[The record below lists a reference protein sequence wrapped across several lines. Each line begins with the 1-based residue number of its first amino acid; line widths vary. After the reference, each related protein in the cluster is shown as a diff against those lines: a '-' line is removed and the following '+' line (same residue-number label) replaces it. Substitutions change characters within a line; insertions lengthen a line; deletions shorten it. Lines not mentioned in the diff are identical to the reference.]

1 MRWRVGPRG
10 AWAALVLAVLLLH
23 ALVLAMLRDT
33 LAPLTPGVKRLE
45 AVYARQVQIAATAPP
60 TARVAAPVPPPAPVR
75 RPPPKPTP
83 PPQVAQAA
91 SAAAPPAS
99 AASDPMLP
107 LDVPDVKTPVE
118 PPASAVAAA
127 SAAAST
133 PAPAA
138 SAASAGVAAASGGA
152 SAAAPPA
159 SPASGPAFEWPLSTR
174 IRYRLSGWY
183 RGDITGTAQVEWV
196 RQGDRYQVHLD
207 VDAGVVARK
216 MTSDGRIGAAG
227 LSPQRYEEVT
237 KVVLAA
243 PRVRQMRFDEQTVT
257 LATGETA
264 PRPGA
269 PGELQDT
276 ASQFIQ
282 MIYAFSTRPELLRP
296 GAKLALQLAL
306 PHRVRPVL
314 YEVGA
319 MEWVEAPGGK
329 GWLETWPVRPRIAPE
344 ASSGRD
350 LQVETWLAPRLQM
363 LPVRIRIR
371 QDAESYLDLK
381 IEQLPE
387 QAASPR

>member
-1 MRWRVGPRG
+1 MRWRVGPRV

-45 AVYARQVQIAATAPP
+45 AVYARKVQIAAAAPP
-60 TARVAAPVPPPAPVR
+60 TARVAPAAPAPAR
-75 RPPPKPTP
+75 RAPATPKPTVQ
-83 PPQVAQAA
+83 QVAQAA
-91 SAAAPPAS
+91 SAAEP

-107 LDVPDVKTPVE
+107 LEVPDVRTPVE
-118 PPASAVAAA
+118 PPASATAAASPSQAASMPKAAA
-127 SAAAST
+127 SAV
-133 PAPAA
+133 A
-138 SAASAGVAAASGGA
+138 SAASGAASATAAASLPPAAASGP
-152 SAAAPPA
+152 S
-159 SPASGPAFEWPLSTR
+159 FEWPLSTR
-174 IRYRLSGWY
+174 IRYRLGGWY
-183 RGDITGTAQVEWV
+183 RGELTGTAQVEWV
-196 RQGDRYQVHLD
+196 RQDDRYQVHLD
-207 VDAGVVARK
+207 VDAGVVSRR
-216 MTSDGRIGAAG
+216 MTSDGRITAAG
-227 LSPQRYEEVT
+227 LSPLRYEEVT

-243 PRVRQMRFDEQTVT
+243 PRVRQMRFDDQTVT

-282 MIYAFSTRPELLRP
+282 MIFAFSTRADLLRP
-296 GAKLALQLAL
+296 GAKLTLQLAL

-329 GWLETWPVRPRIAPE
+329 GWLEAWPVRPRIAPE
-344 ASSGRD
+344 ASSGKD

-371 QDAESYLDLK
+371 QDADNYLDLK
-381 IEQLPE
+381 IDQLPE
-387 QAASPR
+387 QAAAGPPR